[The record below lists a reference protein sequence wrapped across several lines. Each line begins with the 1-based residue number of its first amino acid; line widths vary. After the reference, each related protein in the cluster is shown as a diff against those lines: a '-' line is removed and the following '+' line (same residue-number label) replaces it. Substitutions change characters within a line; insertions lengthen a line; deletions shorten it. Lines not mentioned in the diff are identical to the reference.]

1 MFHVKQTFKDIA
13 LEYAKTLDLFGPSVQ
28 RDFDHHYALSL
39 EYGHYLPQGVEV
51 LDVGSGGGLPGI
63 PLALERPDLTLHL
76 CEIRQRKAAF
86 LGTAVAQLGLKNV
99 KVFSGNVRNFLH
111 PVSWV
116 TAQAVAEVDDLVKML
131 ENAITPEEWHLISR
145 RSSSWT
151 LPTKI
156 KGYTIEEERRL
167 LEPDTDLIHLTFRSK
182 T

>member
-1 MFHVKQTFKDIA
+1 MHRDPLGVG
-13 LEYAKTLDLFGPSVQ
+13 GP
-28 RDFDHHYALSL
+28 
-39 EYGHYLPQGVEV
+39 
-51 LDVGSGGGLPGI
+51 
-63 PLALERPDLTLHL
+63 
-76 CEIRQRKAAF
+76 
-86 LGTAVAQLGLKNV
+86 
-99 KVFSGNVRNFLH
+99 
-111 PVSWV
+111 
-116 TAQAVAEVDDLVKML
+116 AQAVAEVDDLVKML